1 MSFTRLRINSCFT
14 LHPPYII
21 SHFIGPVIQCV
32 PSLHASS
39 PLPSIYPSVRS
50 SSSPLLSDTI
60 RDDDRAFVTYFLMEN
75 SPCLF
80 PWFSGIFNRED
91 LRSEENLGG
100 RCTSI
105 SKKFWGKGKGFW
117 VERLIVVF
125 FFFFLKS
132 FWNIFFKIVGFAL
145 FRSVL
150 WNFYLRMLSHSR
162 KILEGILIS
171 RKIGILR
178 KVDYGVFFLNFWIFF
193 FKIRRFFWNF

>member
-1 MSFTRLRINSCFT
+1 M
-14 LHPPYII
+14 P
-21 SHFIGPVIQCV
+21 
-32 PSLHASS
+32 
-39 PLPSIYPSVRS
+39 
-50 SSSPLLSDTI
+50 PLLSLLSIHPYALLPLLFYQIPSEMTI
-60 RDDDRAFVTYFLMEN
+60 ALLLRIFWWI

-100 RCTSI
+100 RCASI